1 MKFCT
6 LLLALGAVA
15 LPALAADCKPAINSK
30 GLITPRGTVEMA
42 DNVCPMTVGEKG
54 GLWLRHTYSPFNL
67 FAASGSAAIWQATQS
82 SREGFGQGWEA
93 YGSRFGAALAN
104 RESSDFFK
112 TFVLSSALRMDPRYF
127 RQGSGSF
134 GSRLGYAISRVVV
147 GRTDHGRSTF
157 NAPEILGSVGS
168 AGLSNLYYPESDR
181 TASRTLESAALNIAA
196 DAGWNVLKEFGPE
209 LRRVFG
215 KKERAMN
222 VPPPAPSVRPARASK
237 DAEHYA
243 NVPRP

>member
-1 MKFCT
+1 MKLCT
-6 LLLALGAVA
+6 LFLAMTATA
-15 LPALAADCKPAINSK
+15 LPVFADCTPATNSK

-42 DNVCPMTVGEKG
+42 ENVCPMTVGQKG
-54 GLWLRHTYSPFNL
+54 ELFLRHTYSPYNL
-67 FAASGSAAIWQATQS
+67 FAAAGSAAIWQATQS
-82 SREGFGQGWEA
+82 RHEGFGQGWEA

-127 RQGSGSF
+127 RKGSGGF
-134 GSRLGYAISRVVV
+134 GSRFGYAISRVLVT
-147 GRTDHGRSTF
+147 RTDSGHSTF

-168 AGLSNLYYPESDR
+168 AGLSNVYYPESDR
-181 TASRTLESAALNIAA
+181 TASRTLETAALNIAA

-209 LRRVFG
+209 IRRLFG
-215 KKERAMN
+215 R
-222 VPPPAPSVRPARASK
+222 K
-237 DAEHYA
+237 DDGAGQNKGVGHFQ

>member
-1 MKFCT
+1 MKLCT
-6 LLLALGAVA
+6 LILALTA
-15 LPALAADCKPAINSK
+15 LSAFAADCKPATNSK

-42 DNVCPMTVGEKG
+42 DKVCPMTVGEKG
-54 GLWLRHTYSPFNL
+54 QLWLRHTYSPFNVV
-67 FAASGSAAIWQATQS
+67 AAAGSAAIWQATQS
-82 SREGFGQGWEA
+82 RHEGFGQGWDA
-93 YGSRFGAALAN
+93 YGSRFGAAMAN

-134 GSRLGYAISRVVV
+134 GSRFGYAISRVVV
-147 GRTDHGRSTF
+147 GRTDHGHATF

-168 AGLSNLYYPESDR
+168 AGLSNVYYPESDR

-209 LRRVFG
+209 LRRMFG
-215 KKERAMN
+215 RK
-222 VPPPAPSVRPARASK
+222 
-237 DAEHYA
+237 
-243 NVPRP
+243 

>member
-6 LLLALGAVA
+6 LILALATA
-15 LPALAADCKPAINSK
+15 LAAFAADCKPATNSK
-30 GLITPRGTVEMA
+30 GLMTPRGTVEMA
-42 DNVCPMTVGEKG
+42 ENVCPMTVSEKG
-54 GLWLRHTYSPFNL
+54 QLWLRHTYSPYNL
-67 FAASGSAAIWQATQS
+67 VAAAGSAGIWQATQS
-82 SREGFGQGWEA
+82 RHEGFGQGWDA

-104 RESSDFFK
+104 RESSDFFR

-134 GSRLGYAISRVVV
+134 GSRFGYAISRVVV
-147 GRTDHGRSTF
+147 GRTDHGHATF

-209 LRRVFG
+209 LRRMFG
-215 KKERAMN
+215 RK
-222 VPPPAPSVRPARASK
+222 
-237 DAEHYA
+237 
-243 NVPRP
+243 

>member
-6 LLLALGAVA
+6 LILALATALAVF
-15 LPALAADCKPAINSK
+15 AADCKPATNSK
-30 GLITPRGTVEMA
+30 GLMTPRGTVEMA
-42 DNVCPMTVGEKG
+42 ENVCPMTVSEKG
-54 GLWLRHTYSPFNL
+54 QLWLRHTYSPYNL
-67 FAASGSAAIWQATQS
+67 VAAAGSAGIWQATQS
-82 SREGFGQGWEA
+82 RHEGFGQGWDA

-104 RESSDFFK
+104 RESSDFFR

-134 GSRLGYAISRVVV
+134 GSRFGYAISRVVV
-147 GRTDHGRSTF
+147 GRTDHGHATF

-209 LRRVFG
+209 LRRMFG
-215 KKERAMN
+215 RK
-222 VPPPAPSVRPARASK
+222 
-237 DAEHYA
+237 
-243 NVPRP
+243 

>member
-1 MKFCT
+1 MRFCT
-6 LLLALGAVA
+6 LLLAVA
-15 LPALAADCKPAINSK
+15 ATAFPVYADCNPATNSK
-30 GLITPRGTVEMA
+30 GVFTPRGTVEMA
-42 DNVCPMTVGEKG
+42 ENVCPMTVGQKG
-54 GLWLRHTYSPFNL
+54 ELFLRHTYSPFNL
-67 FAASGSAAIWQATQS
+67 FAAAGSAAIWQATQTRS
-82 SREGFGQGWEA
+82 EGFGQGWEA

-127 RQGSGSF
+127 RKGTGSG
-134 GSRLGYAISRVVV
+134 GSRFGYAISRVLV
-147 GRTDHGRSTF
+147 GRTDKGNATF

-181 TASRTLESAALNIAA
+181 TASRTLASAALNIAA

-209 LRRVFG
+209 IRRLFG
-215 KKERAMN
+215 HHKD
-222 VPPPAPSVRPARASK
+222 SARK
-237 DAEHYA
+237 DAGVYG